1 MSQTRITNV
10 IQMLAQAINE
20 AGTATDVVQVANAL
34 EGMTFTDSLWSTDEM
49 HMRPQDHQLVQDI
62 HIFGHQPVE
71 APYDMDNSGYG
82 LKVQFTVENAS
93 ADIATTCEMKR
104 P

>member
-1 MSQTRITNV
+1 
-10 IQMLAQAINE
+10 
-20 AGTATDVVQVANAL
+20 
-34 EGMTFTDSLWSTDEM
+34 M
-49 HMRPQDHQLVQDI
+49 HMRPEDHQLIQDI
-62 HIFGHQPVE
+62 HIFGHQKVE

-82 LKVQFTVENAS
+82 LKVQYTVENAS